1 MTGQTFTPN
10 DERRFEDYMD
20 ALANTL
26 AHEPRIAALN
36 GYCTGL
42 LLPLERKT
50 METMAAH
57 LAPERTLAMQ
67 HRLQNFISDAPWDDD
82 AVLATVRAQVLPVM
96 EERGAIGSWI
106 VDDTS
111 VPKKGK
117 DSVGVARQS
126 CGQLGKVD
134 NCQALVTL
142 SLANATAALPL
153 AARLYLP
160 DEWARDEERRAQVGV
175 PLDVGFQTKPAI
187 ALAQIRAAHAA
198 GVPSGVVLA
207 DEAYGANAAFRQ
219 GVTAL
224 GLPYALGVPST
235 LRVLPPS
242 DRRRARRWR
251 GHSEALSVREA
262 ATLLPRSA
270 WRWVTWR
277 DGTGPELTGRFAL
290 LRVRVGPDGA
300 EGEQTLLIEWPV
312 GERAPV
318 GYWLVTLPSRT
329 ALTPVVATAKDRWWV
344 ERGYRE
350 LKREVGLRDF
360 QGRGWRGFHHHVTLC
375 IAAYGFLVQRRCRH
389 PQADQVGTSAK
400 SLPYPR
406 ITDPSRLPV
415 RPERH
420 VPWSIRTLR
429 KRLAVGL
436 ARRLPRCPCCQAQQ
450 ASDDPL
456 PLSNERYSR
465 IN

>member
-1 MTGQTFTPN
+1 MTIQDFTSE
-10 DERRFEDYMD
+10 DERRFESYMD
-20 ALANTL
+20 ALAETL
-26 AHEPRIAALN
+26 AHERRIGAVT

-42 LLPLERKT
+42 LLPLGRKT

-67 HRLQNFISDAPWDDD
+67 HRLQNFITDAPWDDA
-82 AVLATVRAQVLPVM
+82 AVMATVRAQVPPVM
-96 EERGAIGSWI
+96 EERGAIRSWI

-111 VPKKGK
+111 MPKKGK
-117 DSVGVARQS
+117 DSVGVARQY

-134 NCQALVTL
+134 NCQSLVTL
-142 SLANATAALPL
+142 SVANATAALPI

-160 DEWARDEERRAQVGV
+160 EDWAGDDDRRARVGV
-175 PLDVGFQTKPAI
+175 PLDVAFQTKPAI
-187 ALAQIRAAHAA
+187 ALERIRAALAA
-198 GVPSGVVLA
+198 GVPTGTVLA
-207 DEAYGANAAFRQ
+207 DEAYGANGPFRR
-219 GVTAL
+219 GVAAL
-224 GLPYALGVPST
+224 GLAYALGVPSS
-235 LRVLPPS
+235 LRVLPPD

-251 GHSEALSVREA
+251 GRTDPMSVREA
-262 ATLLPRSA
+262 ANLAPRSA
-270 WRWVTWR
+270 WRWITWR
-277 DGTGPELTGRFAL
+277 DGTGPELTGRFAS
-290 LRVRVGPDGA
+290 LRVRVGADGA

-318 GYWLVTLPSRT
+318 GYWLVTLPPKT
-329 ALTPVVATAKDRWWV
+329 ALSTVVATAKDRWWV

-400 SLPYPR
+400 NLPYPR
-406 ITDPSRLPV
+406 VSDPANPPV

-420 VPWSIRTLR
+420 VPWSIPTLR

-436 ARRLPRCPCCQAQQ
+436 ARRLSRCPCCQAQRPR
-450 ASDDPL
+450 SDEGNPIGWGL
-456 PLSNERYSR
+456 Q
-465 IN
+465 

>member
-1 MTGQTFTPN
+1 MTGQTFTPD

-117 DSVGVARQS
+117 DSVGVARQY

-207 DEAYGANAAFRQ
+207 DEAYGATAAFRQ

-251 GHSEALSVREA
+251 GHREALSVREA

-270 WRWVTWR
+270 WRWVPWR
-277 DGTGPELTGRFAL
+277 HGTGPERTGRFAL

-300 EGEQTLLIEWPV
+300 EGEQTLLIEGPV

-350 LKREVGLRDF
+350 LKREVGLRDC

-450 ASDDPL
+450 ASDNPHA
-456 PLSNERYSR
+456 SIE
-465 IN
+465 